1 MVSRG
6 IDRRAFF
13 ARVRQRPFR
22 GRLTQRQVDGL
33 SAILDG
39 WDAHTG
45 DDGAGDGAGG
55 GARAGAGSGIGT
67 GRQELAYV
75 LATAFHETAATMQ
88 PVRETL
94 ARSDAEA
101 IRRLD
106 RAFAE
111 GRLKAV
117 RTPYWRRDEE
127 GKCWLGRG
135 LVQLTHRRN
144 YEAMSQLTGVDL
156 LADPG
161 RALDMDVSVAI
172 LIGGMRRGSF
182 TGHRLEDYFRP
193 DRPEG
198 PDWVGARRIINGRD
212 RAELVAGHAREFAR
226 ALDR

>member
-55 GARAGAGSGIGT
+55 GAGSGIGT

-94 ARSDAEA
+94 ARTDAEA

-193 DRPEG
+193 GRPEG